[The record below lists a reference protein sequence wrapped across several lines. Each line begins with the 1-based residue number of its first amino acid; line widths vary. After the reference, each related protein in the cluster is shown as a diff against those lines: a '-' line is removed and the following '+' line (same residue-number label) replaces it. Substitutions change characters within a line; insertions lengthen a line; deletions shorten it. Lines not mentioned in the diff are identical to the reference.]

1 MEEGFS
7 RPSIQLLP
15 FAFLLLPSS
24 GLRLGRLWERNK
36 HSNNPQSEFLRPLPQ
51 IDSFLLH
58 SYFNGLRKEH
68 TKKKLFLVAL
78 LFGRNDQLDGWKKA
92 FLAHESNFCLL
103 PFAFLL
109 LPSRGLRLGRLWE
122 RNKHS
127 NNPQSEFL
135 RPLPQIDFFLPHSH
149 FNGLQKEHTE
159 TKLFLMALL
168 FGRNDQ
174 LDGWKKAFL
183 AHESYFC
190 LLPSYFCLQEVC
202 ASVVFGS
209 ETNIRTIRKAN
220 SFVRFLKSTSSFRI
234 PTSMVYGRNT
244 QKRSYFLLALLF
256 GRNDQRDGWK
266 KAFLAHESNF
276 CLLPSYYRRS
286 DFSNILQ
293 P

>member
-51 IDSFLLH
+51 IDFFLLH

-68 TKKKLFLVAL
+68 TKNKLFLVAL
-78 LFGRNDQLDGWKKA
+78 LFGRNDQLAGWKKA
-92 FLAHESNFCLL
+92 FLAHQSN
-103 PFAFLL
+103 
-109 LPSRGLRLGRLWE
+109 
-122 RNKHS
+122 
-127 NNPQSEFL
+127 
-135 RPLPQIDFFLPHSH
+135 
-149 FNGLQKEHTE
+149 
-159 TKLFLMALL
+159 
-168 FGRNDQ
+168 
-174 LDGWKKAFL
+174 
-183 AHESYFC
+183 FC

-220 SFVRFLKSTSSFRI
+220 SFVRFLKSTSSFWI

-244 QKRSYFLLALLF
+244 QKRSYFLWLCFSVVTISLTDGRRLF
-256 GRNDQRDGWK
+256 SPMNPTF
-266 KAFLAHESNF
+266 AF
-276 CLLPSYYRRS
+276 CLLTFAFREGRLPAPSLRGAPRS
-286 DFSNILQ
+286 LYLMTSLAKVIVVQIPTCRWQ
-293 P
+293 PTY